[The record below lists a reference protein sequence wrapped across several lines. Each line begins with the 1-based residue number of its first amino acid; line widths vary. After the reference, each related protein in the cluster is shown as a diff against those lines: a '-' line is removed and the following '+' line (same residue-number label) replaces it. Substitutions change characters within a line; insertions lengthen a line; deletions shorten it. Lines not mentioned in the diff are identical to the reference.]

1 MQIYIFFFPFVSRKG
16 WRDRRVSAAYHYS
29 RWKSRV
35 GRAFIE
41 LFSYQSFAAR
51 HGLPRSRYKNNL
63 RVGKGTPYRSQ
74 FRRGIPSSLSLSL
87 VARAAVAFFS
97 FQRFFAITRIRLS
110 REKSISAFQRELRS
124 ARSPLSSKYL
134 NSRESWFPT
143 ATMRRVHAWKRR
155 INATLVRD
163 SHWSR

>member
-74 FRRGIPSSLSLSL
+74 FRRNSILSLSLSL
-87 VARAAVAFFS
+87 HVLPLLFFS